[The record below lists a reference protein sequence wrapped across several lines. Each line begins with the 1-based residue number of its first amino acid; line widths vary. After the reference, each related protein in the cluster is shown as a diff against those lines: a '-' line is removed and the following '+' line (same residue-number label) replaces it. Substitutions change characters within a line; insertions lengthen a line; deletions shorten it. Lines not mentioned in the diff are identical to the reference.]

1 MHRLSKP
8 TASATPPTRRKQQTP
23 VTLPKTPNQKN
34 DSVAQLVEQLTLN
47 QWVEG
52 SSPSGVTKW
61 SVRPMKTSEN
71 KQFSEVFLF
80 AHTPNRCKILG
91 QLQNPVELLKSHTNK
106 NHHPKCPTS
115 QIIFRSII
123 GEPEA
128 RGLLLT
134 PARRTRSG
142 RRPGH
147 NAIQTEYKPGTG
159 SLWFNRCLY
168 HSSPVPGLSIRYS
181 CGRGL
186 RTVPVLRTPVKDT
199 LEPPAL
205 HYRNFNN

>member
-1 MHRLSKP
+1 MVEHQLPKLRVASSSLVCRSIKKRSKSNLLERFLCTYIVSSFEVTTGTRRPRPTLYSLSKP
-8 TASATPPTRRKQQTP
+8 
-23 VTLPKTPNQKN
+23 
-34 DSVAQLVEQLTLN
+34 
-47 QWVEG
+47 
-52 SSPSGVTKW
+52 
-61 SVRPMKTSEN
+61 
-71 KQFSEVFLF
+71 
-80 AHTPNRCKILG
+80 G
-91 QLQNPVELLKSHTNK
+91 QLQNPVEMLKSHTNK

-159 SLWFNRCLY
+159 GLWFNRCLY
-168 HSSPVPGLSIRYS
+168 HSSPVPGLSI
-181 CGRGL
+181 
-186 RTVPVLRTPVKDT
+186 
-199 LEPPAL
+199 
-205 HYRNFNN
+205 